1 MIENSVASSD
11 VGLQILRS
19 LIGNLDRALQNR
31 LGNDV
36 HFRQGWWFRG
46 NEASEVLVAG
56 LGDFFQVAFESVQAN
71 KPGLHEMDVL
81 EHNPVSGGGRFE
93 ESFLGSFFLTLS
105 HGNIDESSVGDRDV
119 ELGAAFLDVRSWVHT
134 REQHEENGSV
144 GSGFVVSLH
153 HVERRLFNVLG
164 SHLVFNEHVEGR

>member
-1 MIENSVASSD
+1 
-11 VGLQILRS
+11 
-19 LIGNLDRALQNR
+19 
-31 LGNDV
+31 
-36 HFRQGWWFRG
+36 
-46 NEASEVLVAG
+46 
-56 LGDFFQVAFESVQAN
+56 
-71 KPGLHEMDVL
+71 MDVL